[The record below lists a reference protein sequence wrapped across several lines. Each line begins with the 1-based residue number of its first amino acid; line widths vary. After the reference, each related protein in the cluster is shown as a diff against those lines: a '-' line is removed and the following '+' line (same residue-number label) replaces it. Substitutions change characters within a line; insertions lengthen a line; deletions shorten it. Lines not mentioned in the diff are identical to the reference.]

1 MRFRPALALTALL
14 ALLVAAA
21 PADARRP
28 PKAKRLTAF
37 TSCAGLVDYA
47 GRHVPLPPPS
57 PAMPPQVGGGEEIP
71 IVTPAPLAPAPES
84 GNGAAGREDTSGT
97 NNQEAGVDEPDTVK
111 TDGTTLFVLSG
122 AALHAVDTSGDGPP
136 RLIGTIDFKE
146 SYANSMLL
154 SGDTLLVLGG
164 GPSGARMIQ
173 VDVSDPRAML
183 VRRTQDVDGWIVDA
197 RLVGRSA
204 RVVVS
209 SYPEAA
215 SGSPGLRAQPR
226 GWLPESTLTYRR
238 SGRQVVRKAVACDSV
253 RRPAAFAGAGVLA
266 VYTVDLRAGLP
277 AVDADAVLSGGETV
291 YASASSLYVA
301 TQRWDDGTYE
311 PGTMLHRFDITD
323 PDRTTYAASGFV
335 PGTLLNQFSLS
346 EDKGILRA
354 ASTRGWGSEASS
366 RVTTL
371 EQQGGY
377 LVVRGRVEGLGEGE
391 RIYAVRFLG
400 DVGYVV
406 TFRQTDPL
414 YAIDLSDPDHPAVRG
429 ELKIP
434 GYSAYLHP
442 VGDGLLLGVGQD
454 ADEATGRTR
463 GLQISLFDVS
473 DLAHPARL
481 QQRQLG
487 DRFSG
492 SAVEFDHHA
501 FLWWPATKLALL
513 PVGSEDFT
521 GAAGFTV
528 DRAGGI
534 AELGRITHPAFAGG
548 WTPSIERAAVIRGR
562 LFTVSALGVRAS
574 GLADLAD
581 GGWAAFPDPPY
592 GGPVPM
598 PVEPGIPIAIP

>member
-1 MRFRPALALTALL
+1 MPLRPSLALVGLL

-37 TSCAGLVDYA
+37 TSCTRLVDYA
-47 GRHVPLPPPS
+47 GRHVPIPPPR
-57 PAMPPQVGGGEEIP
+57 PALPVPVGGPIPMPIAVPEAGE
-71 IVTPAPLAPAPES
+71 
-84 GNGAAGREDTSGT
+84 GDGGAREDTSGT
-97 NNQEAGVDEPDTVK
+97 NNQETGVDEPDTIK

-122 AALHAVDTSGDGPP
+122 AALRAVDASGDGAP
-136 RLIGTIDFKE
+136 RLIGSIEFKE
-146 SYANSMLL
+146 SYPSSMLL
-154 SGDTLLVLGG
+154 HGDTLLVLGS
-164 GPSGARMIQ
+164 GPSGTRMTQ
-173 VDVSDPRAML
+173 VDVTDPRSML
-183 VRRTQDVDGWIVDA
+183 VRRTQDVDGWVVDA

-209 SYPEAA
+209 SYPDAA
-215 SGSPGLRAQPR
+215 SGSPELRSRAT
-226 GWLPESTLTYRR
+226 GWLPTSTLTYRR
-238 SGRQVVRKAVACDSV
+238 SGRQVVRKAVTCDSV
-253 RRPAAFAGAGVLA
+253 RRPAEFAGAGVLT

-277 AVDADAVLSGGETV
+277 AADADAVLSGGETV
-291 YASASSLYVA
+291 YASGRSLYVA
-301 TQRWDDGTYE
+301 TQDWDGASYE

-354 ASTRGWGSEASS
+354 ASTRGWGNGASS

-377 LVVRGRVEGLGEGE
+377 LVVRGIVDGLGQGE

-414 YAIDLSDPDHPAVRG
+414 YTIDLSDPDHPAVRG

-454 ADEATGRTR
+454 ADETTGRTR

-481 QQRQLG
+481 QQRKLG
-487 DRFSG
+487 ERFSS
-492 SAVEFDHHA
+492 SAVEWDHHA
-501 FLWWPATKLALL
+501 FLWWPATKLAML
-513 PVGSEDFT
+513 PVDTDGFT

-534 AELGRITHPAFAGG
+534 SELGRISHPAFAGG

-562 LFTVSALGVRAS
+562 LFTVSEHGVRAS
-574 GLADLAD
+574 ALADLAD
-581 GGWAAFPDPPY
+581 GGWAEFPDPPA
-592 GGPVPM
+592 VPPPDDVFV
-598 PVEPGIPIAIP
+598 PVEPWVPIP